1 MEIKK
6 PAYIFETSWEVCNM
20 VGGIYTVLSTKAS
33 QMKAL
38 FGDHYITI
46 GPDVW
51 KETRENP
58 YFIEDSKLF
67 ASWREKLAAKGLKIR
82 IGRWTI
88 KSKPIAILIDFTPLF
103 VKKDTIFT
111 ELWETFK
118 LDSIRGPW
126 DYIEPAMFGYA
137 AGQVIESFYETHL
150 DSGTEAVAHFHE
162 WMTGTGVLY
171 LKKNS
176 PEIATAFTTHATY
189 MGRSIAG
196 NGMPLYK
203 DLKQYNP
210 NAVANNLNIISQQS
224 LEQTA
229 AQQADTFTTVSEIT
243 AAECEQFLGRKPD
256 IITING
262 FDKAFVADR
271 KALHEKR
278 ELARNKI
285 IAVTES
291 MVGGTLPAD
300 SFLMINSG
308 RYEYKNKGID
318 VFIDALAT
326 LNNDK
331 SLKRDI
337 IAVIAVPANISGVSK
352 ELKNRLAEPVIA
364 KHPTELPSTHH
375 LFDPNNDMVLQK
387 LKAVGLN
394 NQPSDKVKLIFVP
407 SYLNGSDGIFDI
419 NYYDFLTAFD
429 LSVFPS
435 YYEPWGYTPLES
447 IAFAIPTITTDL
459 AGFGKWAQQQELKED
474 AVTIVERNEENYSDV
489 VKAIAERISLF
500 VSKTPKKLEASG
512 TESLELASKL
522 LWDDLIS
529 NYQQAWDIALNKL
542 EGRADQFEM
551 KRHTETLRNF
561 DFRKQDQANWKKV
574 LIQPV
579 YTSELEKLNELTKN
593 LWWSWNYEAISL
605 FESIDPE
612 AWEKA
617 EKNPI
622 PLMEGLSKKQMEA
635 MENDKVF
642 MKKLNRVYDSFKAYM
657 AEKPKKSDLIAY
669 FSMEYGLH
677 KSLKIYS
684 GGLGILAG
692 DYLKE
697 ASDSGASMVA
707 TGLLY
712 RYGYFNQGISL
723 FGDQLAQYV
732 PQKFTHLPLEPVR
745 NEKGDWVTI
754 TIAFPGRN
762 VVAKAWK
769 VNVGRVPLYLL
780 DTDIEEN
787 TPEDRSITHQ
797 LYGGDS
803 EMRFKQEMV
812 LGVGGIRLQQQLNIK
827 PVIYHSNEGHS
838 AFIGLERL
846 RIHIEKHNL
855 SFNVAKEL
863 VRSSSLF
870 TTHTP
875 VPAGHDSFEEH
886 LLRTYMPHYANR
898 LNIGWNDFMN
908 LGKFRHND
916 PIEKFSM
923 SVLAANLSQEING
936 VSQIHGR
943 VSRDMFQP
951 LYPGYFANELHISYV
966 TNGVHFPTWTDST
979 WQQLYSKTFGDG
991 FIHDQSNAKL
1001 WERIHEVA
1009 DAEIWN
1015 NRTQLKEELIHYVKY
1030 RVKNDM
1036 TLRQESPKLILK
1048 TLENLNKNA
1057 LIIGFARRFATYK
1070 RAHLLFAN
1078 LERLSQ
1084 IVNDPEKP
1092 VLFLFAG
1099 KAHPNDKAGQD
1110 LIKRIIEIGRIP
1122 EFTGKVL
1129 FIENYDMELGK
1140 ILTSSVDV
1148 WLNTPTRPLE
1158 ASGTSGEK
1166 AVMNGVLNFSVLDG
1180 WWAEG
1185 YKPNAGWAIQEGR
1198 TYQNQ
1203 QYQDELD
1210 AETIYSLLENDIT
1223 ASYFNRDENDIP
1235 TTWVKYIKNNIAEI
1249 APHFTMKRMLD
1260 DYYERFYD
1268 KLTARAKAM
1277 RENRYELA
1285 FRIDEWKS
1293 KMRNSWDKVDVKT
1306 IKVPDPTVR
1315 PLNFG
1320 ENFVAE
1326 ITLETDGIDA
1336 GDIGIELLFGKKLH
1350 DKIDEIVFVEALDLI
1365 ESGEGWGTYKINVPI
1380 YRAGVYDYTFRIY
1393 PTSKLLP
1400 HRQDLPLVKWIG

>member
-1 MEIKK
+1 MEMKK

-51 KETRENP
+51 KETSENP

-67 ASWREKLAAKGLKIR
+67 ATWREKLAARGLKIR

-103 VKKDTIFT
+103 VKKDDIFA

-150 DSGTEAVAHFHE
+150 DPGKEVVAHFHE

-171 LKKNS
+171 LKKS
-176 PEIATAFTTHATY
+176 CPEITTAFTTHATY
-189 MGRSIAG
+189 MGRAIAG

-210 NAVANNLNIISQQS
+210 AVIANKLNIISQQS

-229 AQQADTFTTVSEIT
+229 AQQADVFTTVSEIT

-256 IITING
+256 VITING
-262 FDKAFVADR
+262 IDKAFIADR
-271 KALHEKR
+271 DALHEKR

-285 IAVTES
+285 ISVAES
-291 MVGGTLPAD
+291 VVGGTLPTD
-300 SFLMINSG
+300 SLLLINSG
-308 RYEYKNKGID
+308 RYEFKNKGID

-331 SLKRDI
+331 SLTRDI
-337 IAVIAVPANISGVSK
+337 IAFIAVPANISGASK
-352 ELKNRLAEPVIA
+352 ELKNRLANPEIA
-364 KHPTELPSTHH
+364 KHPTEIPTTHH
-375 LFDPNNDMVLQK
+375 LFDHENDLVLQK
-387 LKAVGLN
+387 MKSVGLN
-394 NQPSDKVKLIFVP
+394 NQQSDKVKLIFVP

-459 AGFGKWAQQQELKED
+459 AGFGKWAKQQEVKED
-474 AVTIVERNEENYSDV
+474 AITVIERNEENYSEV
-489 VKAIAERISLF
+489 VKAIADSISLF
-500 VSKTPKKLEASG
+500 VKKSPQKLDASG

-522 LWDDLIS
+522 FWDDLIS
-529 NYQQAWDIALNKL
+529 NYEQAWNVALNKL
-542 EGRADQFEM
+542 EGRADQFEL

-561 DFRKQDQANWKKV
+561 DFRKQDQPNWKKV

-579 YTSELEKLNELTKN
+579 YTSELEKLNELTRN
-593 LWWSWNYEAISL
+593 LWWSWNHEAISL
-605 FESIDPE
+605 FEGIDPQ

-622 PLMEGLSKKQMEA
+622 PLMEGLSKDQMEA
-635 MENDKVF
+635 MENDKAF
-642 MKKLNRVYDSFKAYM
+642 MEKLNRVYNSFKAYM
-657 AEKPKKSDLIAY
+657 AEKPKKEDLIAY

-697 ASDSGASMVA
+697 ASDSGAALTAM
-707 TGLLY
+707 GLLY
-712 RYGYFNQGISL
+712 RYGYFTQGISL
-723 FGDQLAQYV
+723 FGDQLAQYI
-732 PQKFTHLPLEPVR
+732 PQKFTHLPLDPVR
-745 NEKGDWVTI
+745 NEKGDWVTVS
-754 TIAFPGRN
+754 IAFPGRN
-762 VVAKAWK
+762 IIAKAWK

-787 TPEDRSITHQ
+787 QPEDRSITHQ

-812 LGVGGIRLQQQLNIK
+812 LGVGGIRLLQQLNIK

-846 RIHIEKHNL
+846 RIYIEKHNL
-855 SFNVAKEL
+855 SFDVAKEL

-875 VPAGHDSFEEH
+875 VPAGHDSFEEN

-908 LGKFRHND
+908 LGKFHHND
-916 PIEKFSM
+916 PTEKFSM

-936 VSQIHGR
+936 VSKIHGR
-943 VSRDMFQP
+943 VSREMFQP
-951 LYPGYFANELHISYV
+951 LYPGYFDNELHIGYV
-966 TNGVHFPTWTDST
+966 TNGIHFPTWTDSA
-979 WQQLYSKTFGDG
+979 WQQLYSKTFGAD
-991 FIHDQSNAKL
+991 FIHDQSNPKL
-1001 WERIHEVA
+1001 WNHIHEVP
-1009 DAEIWN
+1009 DSEIWN
-1015 NRTQLKEELIHYVKY
+1015 IRKHLKEKLLHYVKG

-1048 TLENLNKNA
+1048 TLENLNKDA

-1070 RAHLLFAN
+1070 RAHLLFMN
-1078 LERLSQ
+1078 LERLSH
-1084 IVNDPEKP
+1084 IVNNPEKP

-1110 LIKRIIEIGRIP
+1110 LIKRIMEIARIP
-1122 EFTGKVL
+1122 EFMGKVL

-1185 YKPNAGWAIQEGR
+1185 YKPNAGWAIEEGR

-1203 QYQDELD
+1203 KYQDELD

-1223 ASYFNRDENDIP
+1223 NFYFNRDKNEIP
-1235 TTWVKYIKNNIAEI
+1235 TTWVSYIKNNIAEI

-1260 DYYERFYD
+1260 DYYDRFYN
-1268 KLTARAKAM
+1268 KLIRRAKEL

-1285 FRIDEWKS
+1285 FSIDQWKS
-1293 KMRNSWDKVDVKT
+1293 KIRSNWDQVDVKT

-1326 ITLETDGIDA
+1326 ITLDLGGLDA
-1336 GDIGIELLFGKKLH
+1336 NDIAIELLFGRKLH
-1350 DKIDEIVFVEALDLI
+1350 DKIDEIVFVEAMDLI
-1365 ESGEGWGTYKINVPI
+1365 ESGEGWATYKINVPV

-1393 PTSKLLP
+1393 PTNKLLP